1 MKTMATTIS
10 AFDVFWWFK
19 WRRSLCCT
27 NYTSAH
33 MMSNNDDVVDRHQ
46 FFFIIVRERLR
57 QMIEMYAH
65 VGEAIFLYTMDVC
78 CLPSK
83 NKLRRCYPIH
93 CFLRLISRRDF
104 QIGNSHHANVVVVCW
119 THLCDTIRD
128 LELDSPPSACV
139 RHDWVGCPSTD
150 RRDSLCGFASR
161 RDRMR
166 NFWSS
171 TTPKWWKMKRKKNY

>member
-1 MKTMATTIS
+1 MRRDVNKTISYPISHTAQRRKKRETVNEAMKTMATTIS

-83 NKLRRCYPIH
+83 NKTPSLLSHSLFFTTHFSPRFSDRKFSSCQRRRCMLNSP
-93 CFLRLISRRDF
+93 LRYDSR
-104 QIGNSHHANVVVVCW
+104 SW
-119 THLCDTIRD
+119 T
-128 LELDSPPSACV
+128 
-139 RHDWVGCPSTD
+139 WQSTQ
-150 RRDSLCGFASR
+150 RMCASR
-161 RDRMR
+161 LSWVSIDR
-166 NFWSS
+166 
-171 TTPKWWKMKRKKNY
+171 